1 MKYQLNHLDLN
12 FFMVRYLITF
22 NHTFTFLT
30 KVFSLPSL
38 PDHELFTYLSI
49 NPSNHLANELAMCLS
64 ICLFFESQYKC
75 DSLVKPCLIPQ
86 PQAELVASSSLC
98 SVLCSYY
105 SYINNAL
112 ISSSIIILPYFNIKI
127 YSIRL
132 KYWTP
137 DTH

>member
-1 MKYQLNHLDLN
+1 
-12 FFMVRYLITF
+12 
-22 NHTFTFLT
+22 
-30 KVFSLPSL
+30 
-38 PDHELFTYLSI
+38 
-49 NPSNHLANELAMCLS
+49 MCLS

-75 DSLVKPCLIPQ
+75 DSLIKPCLIPQ
-86 PQAELVASSSLC
+86 PQAELVASSSLF

-127 YSIRL
+127 YSIHL